1 MRILKAFS
9 LLLLLFLFTLLLY
22 LNLGRFLDVTEQP
35 TKTDLLVCLGGGNY
49 KTRVEKTV
57 EIYKKGLDTS
67 NVIILTGF
75 VNSPRE
81 VKQGIVEDKR
91 LTYLKKYAPK
101 ATVVLKKTLENTA
114 QEVTFVKSYM
124 LKHHL
129 SNVTFITEPPH
140 SRRVL
145 MLFSMISLA
154 DDEHLSAGVVGAEY
168 KNWHKDRYY
177 EDRFAK
183 NYALSE
189 VVKIICALL
198 EYKVLKPLGLL
209 PWFEKTFNNDITA
222 TKKHLQ
228 VYLNF
233 IS

>member
-1 MRILKAFS
+1 MRVLKIFS
-9 LLLLLFLFTLLLY
+9 AVVFLFLLCVILY
-22 LNLGRFLDVTEQP
+22 LNLGKFLDVTKQP
-35 TKTDLLVCLGGGNY
+35 TKTGLLVCLGGGNY

-67 NVIILTGF
+67 NVIILTSF
-75 VNSPRE
+75 INSPRE

-129 SNVTFITEPPH
+129 SNVTFVTEPPH

-145 MLFSMISLA
+145 MLFSMVSLA

-177 EDRFAK
+177 EDKFAR

-189 VVKIICALL
+189 VVKIIYALL

-209 PWFEKTFNNDITA
+209 PWFEKTFSADINSS
-222 TKKHLQ
+222 KKHLSS
-228 VYLNF
+228 YLNF

>member
-1 MRILKAFS
+1 M
-9 LLLLLFLFTLLLY
+9 TQ
-22 LNLGRFLDVTEQP
+22 QP
-35 TKTDLLVCLGGGNY
+35 EKTDLLVCLGGGDY
-49 KTRVEKTV
+49 KTRVQKTL
-57 EIYKKGLDTS
+57 EIYKKGLDAS

-81 VKQGIVEDKR
+81 IKQGLVEDKR
-91 LTYLKKYAPK
+91 LTFLKKYAPN
-101 ATVVLKKTLENTA
+101 ATVVFNKTLENTA
-114 QEVTFVKSYM
+114 QEVTYVKSYM

-140 SRRVL
+140 SRRIL
-145 MLFSMISLA
+145 MLFSMVSLA
-154 DDEHLSAGVVGAEY
+154 GDEHLSARVVGAEY

-177 EDRFAK
+177 EDKFAR
-183 NYALSE
+183 NYAFTE
-189 VVKIICALL
+189 VVKIIYALL
-198 EYKVLKPLGLL
+198 EYKILRPLGLL
-209 PWFEKTFNNDITA
+209 PWFEKTFSKDINS